1 MKNKLFAVLMAVLF
15 MTSCSIV
22 DVLNHYEDGLSL
34 TDEEFYELV
43 QGKWIINKVGY
54 WTTLDE
60 YGVEQI
66 DQDNDYP
73 VPVSAMKSLEIDRTT
88 IKFNFTHQVPVTYTW
103 WDTEAETRREKTV
116 LHDSFVSKYSRPG
129 SKSELNFGLEAD
141 GTEYFWCHH
150 NSELEDGYSGYMII
164 DLYGIEKMNGDVIV
178 KRMII
183 RSGDYGC
190 YEFVKSEK

>member
-1 MKNKLFAVLMAVLF
+1 MKNKLFAVLLAVLS
-15 MTSCSIV
+15 MTACGLA

-73 VPVSAMKSLEIDRTT
+73 IPVSAMKSLEIDRTT
-88 IKFNFTHQVPVTYTW
+88 IKFNFSHPVPVEYIW
-103 WDTEAETRREKTV
+103 WDYESETRKEKTV
-116 LHDSFVSKYSRPG
+116 LHDSFVAKYSRPG
-129 SKSELNFGLEAD
+129 SKCELNFSLDTD
-141 GTEYFWCHH
+141 GTESLWCYHD
-150 NSELEDGYSGYMII
+150 SEFDDGYSGNLII

-190 YEFVKSEK
+190 YEFLKSEK